1 MLDQAFDSLRKA
13 TESGLRL
20 QQELF
25 RAWAGQVPGVPVP
38 PGGGEALPKLPK
50 AWAETAT
57 GLLRKQK
64 ELIDAQFEAGLK
76 NIEEVFRV
84 IDVEDPEEFRKQVI
98 ELWRRSFESLR
109 QYQEARLRELQA
121 ALGKWTEVMAKAGP

>member
-20 QQELF
+20 QQDLY
-25 RAWAGQVPGVPVP
+25 RAWAGPWPGAPVP
-38 PGGGEALPKLPK
+38 PGGGEALPKFPK

-57 GLLRKQK
+57 ALLKKQK

-76 NIEEVFRV
+76 NVEEVSRV
-84 IDVEDPEEFRKQVI
+84 LDVENPEEFRKQVV
-98 ELWRRSFESLR
+98 ELWRKSFESLR
-109 QYQEARLRELQA
+109 QYQEVQLRELQA